1 MGNEH
6 SSSRYYDDDETAA
19 SGLTGN
25 TGYTGYTEDRT
36 RSSRRSGRTEIPV
49 LSHLIDSICGRM
61 VFDDDDDISTVRSKY
76 RRKGDRP
83 RSRSMYD
90 SFDDD
95 ATFDTEME
103 ERERSKR
110 KKRNKSK
117 YGSKE
122 DSIPEE
128 GEYEDDDENTFDP
141 TSPTSLNTISKSA
154 ESGEEADSAIAS
166 DTMNSSSM
174 IKPLASAFAKRC
186 FFTKAGIGPLT
197 QHYEG
202 NTLTGNTVLML
213 SSAMKLKGC
222 PTICDE
228 DLRRVEETFPN
239 QFSRLP
245 DELLL
250 SSGWRRI
257 SKYCHFSGKAIPDG
271 VPFYHSKERVHPQ
284 TGGYYFL
291 LASSLGMD
299 ETTVEPLSIDMLI
312 LMQADYPQQCDQAPK
327 QLLEDPNQWHLVT
340 KFCFFSGGPINTIE
354 DVYYEADFDGQ
365 PIYML
370 AFLSPNLTPEELYKL
385 NDITGENALKTVAA
399 VEEVDEVYNL
409 NKRDFN
415 DLLLYHMG
423 PCKSLPTHLLRPDA
437 WRKVLPQ
444 SFIECREK
452 AFARAYEFEAHAQMA
467 VAAAGKLIGNGTL
480 PQEREN
486 AGYVELNPSP
496 NGRESNTPRGSVH
509 KSPVGLKTEN
519 GTRTSSPTRKVCC
532 CFLCIS
538 IFTFRSYEGS

>member
-36 RSSRRSGRTEIPV
+36 RSSRRNGRTEIPV

-117 YGSKE
+117 YDSKE
-122 DSIPEE
+122 ESIPEE

-166 DTMNSSSM
+166 DTMNNSSM

-409 NKRDFN
+409 NKRDFD

-423 PCKSLPTHLLRPDA
+423 PCKSLPSHLLRPDA

-486 AGYVELNPSP
+486 AGYVGLNPSP
-496 NGRESNTPRGSVH
+496 SGRESSTPRGSIH
-509 KSPVGLKTEN
+509 ESPVGLKKEN
-519 GTRTSSPTRKVCC
+519 ETRTTSPIRKVC
-532 CFLCIS
+532 
-538 IFTFRSYEGS
+538 